1 MHEGTTNLDDCQS
14 DSIKHDVSAIFLHD
28 LDLLCEDTKQ
38 VNTCWGVE
46 SPVVA
51 SLGRVRPICFQNIGV
66 PFLHNIRIFNTS
78 AGTHQLGGTKNHEIL
93 LRSFHKFSSVNRHPF

>member
-1 MHEGTTNLDDCQS
+1 MHKETTDLDDGQS

-66 PFLHNIRIFNTS
+66 PFLQNIQIFNTS
-78 AGTHQLGGTKNHEIL
+78 AGTRQLGGTKNHEKL
-93 LRSFHKFSSVNRHPF
+93 LRSFHKFSFVKCHPF